1 MEPFV
6 LEPAKFLLTKLMES
20 DRKTELLFE
29 KIESDITVEGFSFE
43 VRQLKLLSHLQLFAP
58 GLYNEPFYGL
68 L

>member
-1 MEPFV
+1 
-6 LEPAKFLLTKLMES
+6 MES

-29 KIESDITVEGFSFE
+29 KIESDVTLEGFSFE